1 MEVLKPEGK
10 HNERLMRRATYASVS
25 VAFILIIIKLFAYVL
40 TGSVALLSSLI
51 DSVLDAL
58 ASLVNLFAV
67 SHALT
72 PADREH
78 RFGHGKA
85 EPLAGLGQAAFI
97 TGSSLFLIFEA
108 LNHLVNPIQIQNGM
122 VGIIVIIISLIFTI
136 VLVLFQKYVVKQT
149 GSIAIRAD
157 SIHYLSDVIMNL
169 SVIAALVLN
178 VYFGWLI
185 ADPIFAL
192 CIAAFIIY
200 SAWQIASHSL
210 NQLMDRELPDE
221 DREKIKAIAMKH
233 PQVHSL
239 HELRT
244 RASGK
249 DLFIQFHLEMDGD
262 LSLLKAHVF
271 ADEVEQELKQVFP
284 DADVIIHEDP
294 AGLEEPESSFLVH
307 PPRCQR
313 W

>member
-1 MEVLKPEGK
+1 M
-10 HNERLMRRATYASVS
+10 
-25 VAFILIIIKLFAYVL
+25 
-40 TGSVALLSSLI
+40 
-51 DSVLDAL
+51 
-58 ASLVNLFAV
+58 
-67 SHALT
+67 
-72 PADREH
+72 
-78 RFGHGKA
+78 
-85 EPLAGLGQAAFI
+85 
-97 TGSSLFLIFEA
+97 
-108 LNHLVNPIQIQNGM
+108 
-122 VGIIVIIISLIFTI
+122 
-136 VLVLFQKYVVKQT
+136 LFQKYVVKRT
-149 GSIAIRAD
+149 RSIAIRAD

-185 ADPIFAL
+185 ADPIFAF

-233 PQVHSL
+233 PQVRSL

-262 LSLLKAHVF
+262 LSLLKAHVV
-271 ADEVEQELKQVFP
+271 ADEVELELKQVFP

-294 AGLEEPESSFLVH
+294 VGLEDPVSNF
-307 PPRCQR
+307 
-313 W
+313 